1 MDSLDRAIDLVSR
14 WKADRNKQRADVV
27 TRLEGV
33 IKDCEAAGK
42 LWQDFLDR
50 PGAPGDERS
59 LMSWAG
65 PDRARRLHE
74 INLQARAGVAG
85 ICRLAGPAAGRFAA
99 LDEEVIEMA
108 YRQLQPGE
116 SGMDA
121 ARTAVQNMQAC
132 VDYLKGLIKRA
143 QSARA
148 PAAGKKPAKKAGK
161 TTVKKKAAKRKTAA
175 RPAKKKAAPKKK

>member
-1 MDSLDRAIDLVSR
+1 MESLDRAIDLVSR
-14 WKADRNKQRADVV
+14 WKADRNRQRAEVV
-27 TRLEGV
+27 ALLENT
-33 IKDCEAAGK
+33 IKDCQAAAK
-42 LWQDFLDR
+42 VWQDFLDQ
-50 PGAPGDERS
+50 PGAPGDARS
-59 LMSWAG
+59 LMSWVG
-65 PDRARRLHE
+65 PDRARQLHE

-99 LDEEVIEMA
+99 LDEDVVEMA

-121 ARTAVQNMQAC
+121 ARTAVQNMQAR

-143 QSARA
+143 QSAKS

-161 TTVKKKAAKRKTAA
+161 TTVKKKTAAK
-175 RPAKKKAAPKKK
+175 PAKKKAAPKKK